1 MSFYWYLLMT
11 LMSTL
16 EKYKKKPHILS
27 TLFADTETHVKNTDY

>member
-16 EKYKKKPHILS
+16 EKYKKTHILS